1 MSIIDPTTSSAD
13 IQIQSILSASDT
25 YIETLT
31 IKSIAA
37 QPWLIE
43 LVIKTQFLTAKNP
56 DEERI
61 KARCCV
67 ERAQLVGLGEV
78 ISQFLKE
85 TGSSTELDES

>member
-1 MSIIDPTTSSAD
+1 MSIINAATKSAD
-13 IQIQSILSASDT
+13 IQIQSILSASNT

-31 IKSIAA
+31 IKSIAV

-43 LVIKTQFLTAKNP
+43 LVIKTQLLTAQNP

-67 ERAQLVGLGEV
+67 DRAQLVGLGEA
-78 ISQFLKE
+78 ISQFLKK